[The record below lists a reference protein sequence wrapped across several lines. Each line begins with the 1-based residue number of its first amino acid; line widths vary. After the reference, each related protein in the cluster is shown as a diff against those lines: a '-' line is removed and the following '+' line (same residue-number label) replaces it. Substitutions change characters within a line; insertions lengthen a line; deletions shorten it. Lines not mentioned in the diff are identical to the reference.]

1 MRINI
6 YNSVIAA
13 ADCNVLMYIICRL
26 NDCGVTFQ
34 ACSDLL
40 GISLKKVQ
48 KIYTEKAEAVQKA
61 QAQFTTETALPDR
74 PKHSGFI
81 AACTDHF
88 ARCRAIF
95 SGLDWHS
102 YCLAILLSNMHSP
115 TKNFM
120 RKSLGASLATVNQC
134 IKKLTEIGA
143 ILSIQSRPKPILNI
157 AQLAQKQQYIYSA
170 EMHDI
175 FKKLTNE

>member
-6 YNSVIAA
+6 YNSVLIN

-26 NDCGVTFQ
+26 NDFGKTFQ

-61 QAQFTTETALPDR
+61 QAQFTAETALPDR
-74 PKHSGFI
+74 PKHGGFI
-81 AACTDHF
+81 AVCTDHY
-88 ARCRAIF
+88 ARCKAVF

-102 YCLAILLSNMHSP
+102 YCLAVLLTNMHSP

-134 IKKLTEIGA
+134 IKKLTEFGA
-143 ILSIQSRPKPILNI
+143 ILSMETRPKPIMY
-157 AQLAQKQQYIYSA
+157 ASQFGQKQSYIYSA
-170 EMHDI
+170 EMHNV
-175 FKKLTNE
+175 FKSLTNE